1 MVKDQLQAM
10 YTTLLNNHVQ
20 LLELLHEEAKG
31 KELDDSEDLL
41 EYFNQL
47 MVYLGSLRNL
57 VFSPEEIAEKD
68 QLKKELILKLGINQA

>member
-47 MVYLGSLRNL
+47 MVYLGSLRKL

-68 QLKKELILKLGINQA
+68 QLKKELMLKLGINRA